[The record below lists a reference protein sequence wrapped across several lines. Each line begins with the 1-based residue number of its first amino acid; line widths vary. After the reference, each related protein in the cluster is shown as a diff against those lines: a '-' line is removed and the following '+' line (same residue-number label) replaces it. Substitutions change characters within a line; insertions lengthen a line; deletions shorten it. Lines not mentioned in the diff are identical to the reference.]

1 MTAMSQEVVGDTCA
15 SVDAGN
21 IANCFCTCRF
31 KCLGFFETCMSN
43 LSIAAIESG
52 QIYLTKKF
60 MRGEH
65 VVSRQ
70 GGRQK
75 RLKQSRKATAAE
87 LDRKLGQRM
96 CTHESLQ
103 GRRRHRCIVD
113 ANGFTHFKCKCKDSR
128 TFSSA
133 KEFEAH
139 ENLKQRKC
147 EFGKVDENGDDVM

>member
-1 MTAMSQEVVGDTCA
+1 
-15 SVDAGN
+15 
-21 IANCFCTCRF
+21 
-31 KCLGFFETCMSN
+31 MSN

-75 RLKQSRKATAAE
+75 RPKQSRKATAAE

-96 CTHESLQ
+96 SHCKDGE
-103 GRRRHRCIVD
+103 GIVD

-139 ENLKQRKC
+139 FPILLILDIKNAPQFFFWHTLRVLLQWFSRQAT
-147 EFGKVDENGDDVM
+147 FDSFQ